1 MKFFA
6 IIEKNEAIA
15 VVVSKNEFL
24 ARKRIAKTYPQATL
38 IDINNVS
45 NDACENDIFVIDKR
59 KLTLY
64 NRCKFAML
72 NIKVSS
78 EPIRLDDEDDPIHEG
93 RQLIKIMDRSTKTG
107 FLKIFK
113 PFQP

>member
-24 ARKRIAKTYPQATL
+24 ARKRIIKTYPQATL
-38 IDINNVS
+38 IDINKIS
-45 NDACENDIFVIDKR
+45 DDACENDILVIDKR

-64 NRCKFAML
+64 NRCKLALL
-72 NIKVSS
+72 NIKISS
-78 EPIRLDDEDDPIHEG
+78 EPVRLDDEDDPIHEG
-93 RQLIKIMDRSTKTG
+93 RQIIRMMDQSMKKSFIKI
-107 FLKIFK
+107 
-113 PFQP
+113 FQP

>member
-15 VVVSKNEFL
+15 VVVSKNEFS
-24 ARKRIAKTYPQATL
+24 ARKRIVKLYPQATL
-38 IDINNVS
+38 IDINKIS
-45 NDACENDIFVIDKR
+45 DDACENDILVIDKR

-64 NRCKFAML
+64 NRCKLAIL

-93 RQLIKIMDRSTKTG
+93 RQIIRMMDQSMKTG

-113 PFQP
+113 P